1 MSQTFN
7 DLKIYQIGS
16 ELSYI
21 VQQIAN
27 KLPLSEKFKLTDQI
41 LRSSRSI
48 TANIAEGF
56 GRRNY
61 PNDFIRFLTYAH
73 ASSEETQVHLEVI
86 FRNGFIEQEIFSD
99 LLKRYKNLSVRIL
112 NFIKAVKQNS

>member
-1 MSQTFN
+1 MSQTFE
-7 DLKIYQIGS
+7 DLKVYQIAQ
-16 ELSYI
+16 ELAEAI
-21 VQQIAN
+21 QEITN
-27 KLPLSEKFKLTDQI
+27 KLPRSEKFKLTDQI

-56 GRRNY
+56 GRKRY

-73 ASSEETQVHLEVI
+73 ASSEETKVHLEFI
-86 FRNGFIEQEIFSD
+86 FNNKFINQEEFYS

-112 NFIKAVKQNS
+112 NFIKAVEKNR